1 MGGNVRVS
9 QALATLALGTLVAWI
24 MLRSSDAGHDATD
37 HDATDHDATD
47 RSTPVANRSTMGR
60 APATVAVQ
68 SARTDLPAPTAT
80 PRSEAF
86 SARGVS
92 AARGS
97 DHAISFDPT
106 NESIELVVPSGF
118 AWLRKLDQA
127 FKPLMEQC
135 IDLATAR
142 KPGLHGLLSFRV
154 ITTPTKNE
162 RVVVESVKP
171 LDNNQIE
178 DPELFECLRESA
190 FSLEELSA
198 PPDFDFWVPIAIKGT
213 AAM

>member
-24 MLRSSDAGHDATD
+24 MLRSSDADRDGAD
-37 HDATDHDATD
+37 HDAADG
-47 RSTPVANRSTMGR
+47 RSALVEKPGTMGR
-60 APATVAVQ
+60 ACAALAVQ
-68 SARTDLPAPTAT
+68 SVRTDLPVPTAT

-97 DHAISFDPT
+97 DHAISFEPT
-106 NESIELVVPSGF
+106 NESIEPVAVSSF
-118 AWLRKLDQA
+118 DWLRTIDQV

-154 ITTPTKNE
+154 ITTPTKND
-162 RVVVESVKP
+162 RVVVASVKR

-178 DPELFECLRESA
+178 DPELFECLRETA
-190 FSLEELSA
+190 LSLEELSA
-198 PPDFDFWVPIAIKGT
+198 PPDFDFIVPIVSEGSGT
-213 AAM
+213 L